1 MAARWKMTSSDP
13 IALWLAGSVTTSVAA
28 HLALAAQN
36 RRAYR
41 RLREAYVGAVAD
53 AQETGAA
60 GALVRAQ
67 ELHREFMRAMPPGW
81 LTGLGPRLKVAL
93 VLCAAAGV
101 AVLVATGRAPPIL
114 GGVALLFAIGLRRI
128 LLATALLFALF
139 VASSM
144 VSPPRPAQ
152 PASASHLAP
161 SRSAAHGAAK
171 TP

>member
-1 MAARWKMTSSDP
+1 MTSSDP
-13 IALWLAGSVTTSVAA
+13 IALWLAASLTTGVAA
-28 HLALAAQN
+28 HVVLAARN

-81 LTGLGPRLKVAL
+81 LTGIGARLKVAL

-114 GGVALLFAIGLRRI
+114 GGVAVLFAIGLRRI
-128 LLATALLFALF
+128 LLATALLVALF
-139 VASSM
+139 VARSM
-144 VSPPRPAQ
+144 VSPPAPAQ
-152 PASASHLAP
+152 PASASHPAAHRTAAHP
-161 SRSAAHGAAK
+161 VSRS
-171 TP
+171 

>member
-1 MAARWKMTSSDP
+1 MTISDP
-13 IALWLAGSVTTSVAA
+13 IALWLGASLTTGVAA
-28 HLALAAQN
+28 HIAFAARN

-41 RLREAYVGAVAD
+41 RLREAYVAAVAD

-81 LTGLGPRLKVAL
+81 LTGLGARLKVAL
-93 VLCAAAGV
+93 VVCAASGV

-128 LLATALLFALF
+128 LLATALLVALF

-144 VSPPRPAQ
+144 VSPPAPAQ
-152 PASASHLAP
+152 PASASHLVAP
-161 SRSAAHGAAK
+161 RTAAHRAAK
-171 TP
+171 TL